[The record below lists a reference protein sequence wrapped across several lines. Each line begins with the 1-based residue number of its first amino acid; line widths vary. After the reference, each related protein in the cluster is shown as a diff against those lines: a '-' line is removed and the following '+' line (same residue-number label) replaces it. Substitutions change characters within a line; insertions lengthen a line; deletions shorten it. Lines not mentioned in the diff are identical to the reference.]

1 MYDKPTMVVVLEE
14 NAFKKPFCQFL
25 ANKNIKQLTK
35 LIVIQSAL
43 MKKIILF
50 GFSLFKIK
58 TENGRNLAFQTF
70 PVRGQN
76 VIFYRHTQTD
86 RATADIG
93 HILQL
98 N

>member
-86 RATADIG
+86 RAPDIG
-93 HILQL
+93 QILQL

>member
-58 TENGRNLAFQTF
+58 TENGRNFAFQTF
-70 PVRGQN
+70 PDRGQN

-86 RATADIG
+86 RAPDIG
-93 HILQL
+93 QILQL